1 MVPTKRKL
9 HLLDSAQSTSPEPTK
24 TPRTHGWPDNK
35 TPPPAAN
42 TRGRSRMTRGEIMQT
57 RASKAKPV
65 NKVDTRASTAK
76 PFSSL
81 QDIASMMCAKSKGGM
96 LAADMTSFDQDAYY
110 HIFKASGANKLLRRF
125 QATELTVLR
134 AMKTDLH
141 WNVCLATLSEYG
153 FGGFRVL
160 QANCRTIIHP
170 VGDGSRVDGVFEAHL
185 S

>member
-9 HLLDSAQSTSPEPTK
+9 HLLDSAQSTSPKPTK
-24 TPRTHGWPDNK
+24 TPLTHGWPDNK
-35 TPPPAAN
+35 TPPPAGN
-42 TRGRSRMTRGEIMQT
+42 TRARKKTRGQIMQT
-57 RASKAKPV
+57 RAS
-65 NKVDTRASTAK
+65 KVDTRASTAK

-170 VGDGSRVDGVFEAHL
+170 VGDGSRVEGSL
-185 S
+185 RPT